1 MSTDTAPPR
10 STEAAGSPGPVPVSP
25 LSLWAGDVATV
36 TWRNLIKFR
45 RNPEILLFAVLQ
57 PIMFVL
63 LFSQVYGGSIQIEGG
78 NYTDYLM
85 AGIFGQTVLFGSTFS
100 GYQMAQDLKE
110 GMIDRFRTLPMHD
123 SAVLFGRTNADLVL
137 NGVSVV
143 IMMISG
149 AVVGWRFHEGW
160 LSFLAGVGILLLFS
174 YAFSWVMALLGIIVR
189 TPEVINNASFM
200 ILFPLTFISN
210 AFVQTDNLPR
220 ALEVFANWNPI
231 SALVQAV
238 RELFGNTGAAPT
250 PDTFP
255 MQNPILTTVA
265 MSLLMLAVF
274 VPLAVNRFRQASSR

>member
-10 STEAAGSPGPVPVSP
+10 STEAAGNPGPVPASA

-63 LFSQVYGGSIQIEGG
+63 LFSQVYGGSIEIEGG

-137 NGVSVV
+137 NAVSVV

-174 YAFSWVMALLGIIVR
+174 YAFSWVMALLGIVVR

-210 AFVQTDNLPR
+210 AFVQTDRLP
-220 ALEVFANWNPI
+220 AVLEAFANWNPI

-238 RELFGNTGAAPT
+238 RELFGNTGAAAT

>member
-1 MSTDTAPPR
+1 MSTQSAPARGATTVDRPG
-10 STEAAGSPGPVPVSP
+10 GSGAT
-25 LSLWAGDVATV
+25 LATWASDVRTV

-45 RNPEILLFAVLQ
+45 RNPEIMLFAVLQ

-63 LFSQVYGGSIQIEGG
+63 LFSQVYGGSIEIEGG
-78 NYTDYLM
+78 DYTDYLM

-137 NGVSVV
+137 NGVSMV
-143 IMMISG
+143 IMMLSG
-149 AVVGWRFHEGW
+149 AAVGWRFHEGW
-160 LSFLAGVGILLLFS
+160 LNFLGGVAILLLFS
-174 YAFSWVMALLGIIVR
+174 YAFSWVMALLGIVVR

-200 ILFPLTFISN
+200 VLFPLTFISN
-210 AFVQTDNLPR
+210 AFVQTATMPR
-220 ALEVFANWNPI
+220 VLEVFANWNPI
-231 SALVQAV
+231 SALVQAA
-238 RELFGNTGAAPT
+238 RELFGNTGGAPT

-255 MQNPILTTVA
+255 MQNPILTTVVG
-265 MSLLMLAVF
+265 SVLMLAIF

>member
-1 MSTDTAPPR
+1 MNR
-10 STEAAGSPGPVPVSP
+10 
-25 LSLWAGDVATV
+25 LFFDVVTV
-36 TWRNLIKFR
+36 TNRNLIKFR

-63 LFSQVYGGSIQIEGG
+63 LFSQVYGGSIQISGG

-123 SAVLFGRTNADLVL
+123 AAVLFGRTNADLVL
-137 NGVSVV
+137 NTISMV
-143 IMMISG
+143 IMMATG
-149 AVVGWRFHEGW
+149 LVVGWRFNDGV
-160 LSFLAGVGILLLFS
+160 LSFLGGVAILLLFS
-174 YAFSWVMALLGIIVR
+174 YAFSWVMALLGIVVR

-210 AFVQTDNLPR
+210 AFVQPSNLPR
-220 ALEVFANWNPI
+220 VLEVVANWNPV
-231 SALVQAV
+231 SALVQAA
-238 RELFGNTGAAPT
+238 RTLFGNTADAPV

-255 MQNPILTTVA
+255 MQHPVLTVVA
-265 MSLLMLAVF
+265 GSVLMLAVF
-274 VPLAVNRFRQASSR
+274 VPVAVSRFRRVSSR